1 MDLKERLMED
11 LKQAMRVQDT
21 RRRDTIRMVRSA
33 IKYAEIEMQREADD
47 AKVIELLGREVR
59 MREEALVF
67 FRQGKRED
75 LVAKTDA
82 EIAIIQE
89 YMPRQL
95 DEAEIRDAVQSVVDE
110 LGASDMRD
118 LGAVMQRAMSELK
131 GRADGRTVNQ
141 IAREIL
147 ST

>member
-11 LKQAMRVQDT
+11 LKQAMRAQDT

-33 IKYAEIEMQREADD
+33 IKNAEIEMQREADD
-47 AKVIELLGREVR
+47 PKVVELLAREVR
-59 MREEALVF
+59 MREEALLL
-67 FRQGKRED
+67 FRQGKRDD
-75 LVAKTDA
+75 LVTKTEA
-82 EIAIIQE
+82 EIAILQE

-95 DEAEIRDAVQSVVDE
+95 DEAEIREAVQGIVDE

-131 GRADGRTVNQ
+131 GEADGRTVNQ

-147 ST
+147 DS

>member
-11 LKQAMRVQDT
+11 LKQAMRAQDT

-33 IKYAEIEMQREADD
+33 IKNAEIEMQREADD

-59 MREEALVF
+59 MREEALLL
-67 FRQGKRED
+67 FRQGNRDD
-75 LVAKTDA
+75 LVTKTEA
-82 EIAIIQE
+82 EIAILQD

-95 DEAEIRDAVQSVVDE
+95 DEAEIREAVQGIVDE

-131 GRADGRTVNQ
+131 GKADGRTVNQ

>member
-33 IKYAEIEMQREADD
+33 IKNAEIEMQREADD

-59 MREEALVF
+59 MREEALLL

-82 EIAIIQE
+82 EIAILQE

-95 DEAEIRDAVQSVVDE
+95 DEAEIRDAVQRVVDE

>member
-33 IKYAEIEMQREADD
+33 IKNAEIEMQREADD

-59 MREEALVF
+59 MREEALLL

-82 EIAIIQE
+82 EIAILQE

-95 DEAEIRDAVQSVVDE
+95 EEAEIREAVQGVVDE

-131 GRADGRTVNQ
+131 GRADGRMVNQ

>member
-11 LKQAMRVQDT
+11 LKQAMRAQDT

-33 IKYAEIEMQREADD
+33 IKNAEIEMQREADD
-47 AKVIELLGREVR
+47 PKVVELLAREVR
-59 MREEALVF
+59 MREEALLF
-67 FRQGKRED
+67 FRQGKRDD
-75 LVAKTDA
+75 LVAKTET
-82 EIAIIQE
+82 EIAILQE

-95 DEAEIRDAVQSVVDE
+95 SEAEIREAVQGVVDE

-131 GRADGRTVNQ
+131 GEADGRTVNQ

-147 ST
+147 SS

>member
-1 MDLKERLMED
+1 MDLKERLMEE
-11 LKQAMRVQDT
+11 LKQAMRSQDT
-21 RRRDTIRMVRSA
+21 RRRDTIRMVRAA
-33 IKYAEIEMQREADD
+33 IKNAEIEMQREADD
-47 AKVIELLGREVR
+47 AKVVELLAREVR
-59 MREEALVF
+59 MREESLLF
-67 FRQGKRED
+67 FRQGKRDD
-75 LVAKTDA
+75 LIAKAEA
-82 EIAIIQE
+82 EIAILQD

-95 DEAEIRDAVQSVVDE
+95 DEAEIRDAVQSIVDE

>member
-11 LKQAMRVQDT
+11 LKQAMRAQDT

-33 IKYAEIEMQREADD
+33 IKNAEIEMQREADD
-47 AKVIELLGREVR
+47 PKVVELLAREVR
-59 MREEALVF
+59 MREEALLL
-67 FRQGKRED
+67 FRQGKRDD
-75 LVAKTDA
+75 LVAKTEA
-82 EIAIIQE
+82 EIAILQE

-95 DEAEIRDAVQSVVDE
+95 DEAEIREAVQGIVDE

-131 GRADGRTVNQ
+131 GEADGRTVNQ

-147 ST
+147 DS